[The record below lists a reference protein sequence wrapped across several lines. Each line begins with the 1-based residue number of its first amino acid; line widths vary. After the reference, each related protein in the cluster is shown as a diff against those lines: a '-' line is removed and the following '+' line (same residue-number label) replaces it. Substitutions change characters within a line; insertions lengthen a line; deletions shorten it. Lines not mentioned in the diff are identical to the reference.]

1 MSEESPLAPPTA
13 DEPAAEAP
21 ARTGPSFGNLRPN
34 KKARGRRCQKKF
46 FDSAEWAR
54 GQVGDQQD
62 GGSAPPNLVPFTV
75 ADGTTTAEGESPL
88 ASASPMSQ

>member
-1 MSEESPLAPPTA
+1 MTSDSPLNQPADAAPNP
-13 DEPAAEAP
+13 EPQD
-21 ARTGPSFGNLRPN
+21 GPSFGNLRPN

-62 GGSAPPNLVPFTV
+62 DGSAPPNLVPFTV

-88 ASASPMSQ
+88 ASPSPMSQ